1 MKLTN
6 DKNHQ
11 YIRENINTIASQSMF
26 EYDVLAHDKWKAG
39 NDDTYVSIVLKD
51 FDKNHLTELTL
62 LSVCSL
68 AALMEHYRVVPR
80 YQYPNNLLFNDQQIG
95 MIDIEE
101 LDEHTYIIDYYL
113 HVNANDQMSL
123 KTASKKRFK
132 IKSPAVLVQTY
143 FKVYYHFYET
153 QDFHQVIKY
162 TNTLAYY
169 QGSKEYLGNTHTFS
183 EMDDNGFITM
193 DNESISILDFK

>member
-11 YIRENINTIASQSMF
+11 YIKDHIDSIQSQAMF
-26 EYDVLAHDKWKAG
+26 EYDVLEHPKWIKG
-39 NDDTYVSIVLKD
+39 NDDIYVSIVLKD
-51 FDKNHLTELTL
+51 FDAHHLIELTL

-68 AALMEHYRVVPR
+68 AALMEHYRVVPK
-80 YQYPNNLLFNDQQIG
+80 YQYPNNLLYNHQQIG

-113 HVNANDQMSL
+113 HVNATNQMSL

-153 QDFHQVIKY
+153 QDFHQVIEY

-169 QGSKEYLGNTHTFS
+169 QGNIEYQGSMHTFS
-183 EMDDNGFITM
+183 QMDDNGYITM
-193 DNESISILDFK
+193 DNENICILDFE

>member
-1 MKLTN
+1 MKLTG
-6 DKNHQ
+6 DRHHQ
-11 YIRENINTIASQSMF
+11 YIKNHIDSIQSQSMF
-26 EYDVLAHDKWKAG
+26 EYDVLEHPKWSAG

-51 FDKNHLTELTL
+51 FDSHHLIELML

-68 AALMEHYRVVPR
+68 AALMEHYRVVPQ
-80 YQYPNNLLFNDQQIG
+80 YQYPNDLLYDDKQIG
-95 MIDIEE
+95 MIDIEQ
-101 LDEHTYIIDYYL
+101 LDEQTYIIDYYL
-113 HVNANDQMSL
+113 HVNATDQMSL

-153 QDFHQVIKY
+153 QDFHQVIEY

-169 QGSKEYLGNTHTFS
+169 QGNKEYLGSMHAFS
-183 EMDDNGFITM
+183 KMDEKGYITM
-193 DNESISILDFK
+193 DNESMSILDFQ

>member
-1 MKLTN
+1 MKLTG
-6 DKNHQ
+6 DKYHQ
-11 YIRENINTIASQSMF
+11 YIKDHIDSIQSQSMF
-26 EYDVLAHDKWKAG
+26 EYDVLEHSKWTKG

-51 FDKNHLTELTL
+51 YDSHHLAELML

-68 AALMEHYRVVPR
+68 AALMEHYHVVPQ
-80 YQYPNNLLFNDQQIG
+80 YQYPNNLLYNNQQIG

-101 LDEHTYIIDYYL
+101 LDEHTYIIDYYM
-113 HVNANDQMSL
+113 HVNATNQMSL
-123 KTASKKRFK
+123 KIASKKRFK

-153 QDFHQVIKY
+153 QDFHQVIEN

-169 QGSKEYLGNTHTFS
+169 QGNKEYLGSIHTFS
-183 EMDDNGFITM
+183 KMDDNGYVSM
-193 DNESISILDFK
+193 DNESLSILDFK